1 MYGGALD
8 LRETLDYDFKTEQ
21 EFSYSDM
28 TLKITDRIVTR
39 SRKPYFR
46 LLYFMALLSM
56 TMAHPCDKII
66 FKSEKSLK

>member
-21 EFSYSDM
+21 EFSYSDL

-39 SRKPYFR
+39 SREPYFR

-56 TMAHPCDKII
+56 TMAYPCDKII
-66 FKSEKSLK
+66 FKREKSLK